1 MTTGASSTNNALN
14 AGVDSPE
21 TGRESSLSNW
31 AGDYVTDMLGKG
43 QALGNE
49 GYNAYTGPLTA
60 GSSELQDAAFAGIGG
75 LALPSD
81 DMGVG
86 GYTPQTFTNENAAQY
101 MNPYI
106 TNALQPQIDAARRQ
120 GEIDRINNAS
130 RMTKAGSF
138 GGSRQAVAEAGLSRG
153 LGANLANIT
162 GTGYRDAYDKA
173 VTQFNTEQDRGMT
186 AQDKVNEY
194 GLAGLGALAD
204 LGQVQRDIEGEG
216 IAADRDQFEEE
227 RLFPYKQ
234 TQYMQSLLQS
244 LPISAQSYDYQ
255 QPSYLNQMASDA
267 SDFEVFLKGIFGE
280 GFSEEKTKEETAEE
294 KVLRIAK
301 ESA

>member
-60 GSSELQDAAFAGIGG
+60 GSSELQDASFEGIGG
-75 LALPSD
+75 LVLPSD
-81 DMGVG
+81 DMGVS
-86 GYTPQTFTNENAAQY
+86 GYTPQAFTGANVGQY
-101 MNPYI
+101 MNPYL
-106 TNALQPQIDAARRQ
+106 TQALQPQIAAAQRQ
-120 GEIDRINNAS
+120 GEIDRIANAS

-138 GGSRQAVAEAGLSRG
+138 GGSRQAVADAELSRG
-153 LGANLANIT
+153 LGSTLSGII

-173 VTQFNTEQDRGMT
+173 ATQFNTEQDRGMT

-194 GLAGLGALAD
+194 GMASLGALAD

-216 IAADRDQFEEE
+216 IAADKLQFEEE
-227 RLFPYKQ
+227 RDFPYNQ
-234 TQYMQSLLQS
+234 VQYMQSLLQGM
-244 LPISAQSYDYQ
+244 PISAQSYNYQ
-255 QPSYLNQMASDA
+255 QPSYLNQMATDA
-267 SDFEVFLKGIFGE
+267 SDFEVFFEGIFGE
-280 GFSEEKTKEETAEE
+280 GWRNKGKDETTDETTNTTGG
-294 KVLRIAK
+294 
-301 ESA
+301 SA